1 MEPTKKEATAEA
13 VALQEEIN
21 LEFAE
26 MTLQQI
32 KTLKA
37 RGLADPLTMKEIRK
51 NVAFLNKRTVKE
63 NSIDGLKKA
72 LEEEEIKH
80 RYLAE
85 QARS

>member
-1 MEPTKKEATAEA
+1 MEPTKKAATAEA

-51 NVAFLNKRTVKE
+51 NVAFLNKWKSNETKVEQKIMGKLAKE
-63 NSIDGLKKA
+63 TQRISEKM
-72 LEEEEIKH
+72 
-80 RYLAE
+80 
-85 QARS
+85 

>member
-51 NVAFLNKRTVKE
+51 NVAFLNKWKRNETKFWSDNPE
-63 NSIDGLKKA
+63 RLY
-72 LEEEEIKH
+72 
-80 RYLAE
+80 R
-85 QARS
+85 

>member
-51 NVAFLNKRTVKE
+51 NVAFLNKRKSNETKVEQKTMEKLAKE
-63 NSIDGLKKA
+63 MQRISEKM
-72 LEEEEIKH
+72 
-80 RYLAE
+80 
-85 QARS
+85 